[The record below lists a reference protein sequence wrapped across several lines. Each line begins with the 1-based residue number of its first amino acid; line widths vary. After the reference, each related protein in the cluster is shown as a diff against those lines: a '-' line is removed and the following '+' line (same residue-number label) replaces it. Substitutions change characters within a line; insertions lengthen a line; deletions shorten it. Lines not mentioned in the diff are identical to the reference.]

1 MSAGSASAAN
11 SSLPRGALW
20 MLLSCGLMS
29 LFGAL
34 VHYATAGIHPFQLA
48 FLRSFFALVI
58 TAPLLLRGGWRQFTP
73 ALWKGYA
80 LRAIFGVIAML
91 CNFSALALTQLTTA
105 TALLFTTPL
114 FIALGAALILRERV
128 GLQRWGASIVGFL
141 GVLVILRPGIQM
153 IDPGT
158 LLALGG
164 ALFTS
169 LAALV
174 IKHLS
179 RSRPPMEMVAFM
191 AFFFTL
197 FCLPF
202 ALPVW
207 RWPSPP
213 FLLASMAL
221 GALAVAGHFSWYRA
235 LSLAD
240 ASAITPID
248 YLRLPISAA
257 LGYLAFGEVTD
268 GWTWV
273 GGAIIAASAIWL
285 ARHELRYRQK
295 ITISEQ

>member
-1 MSAGSASAAN
+1 MSVDSASTAP

-48 FLRSFFALVI
+48 FLRSFFALLI
-58 TAPLLLRGGWRQFTP
+58 TAPLLLRGGWRDFTP
-73 ALWKGYA
+73 SLWKGYA
-80 LRAIFGVIAML
+80 LRAGFGVIAML

-105 TALLFTTPL
+105 TALQFTTPL
-114 FIALGAALILRERV
+114 FIALGAAVILRERV
-128 GLQRWGASIVGFL
+128 GIQRWGAAVTGFL
-141 GVLVILRPGIQM
+141 GVLVVLRPGLQVIE
-153 IDPGT
+153 PGT
-158 LLALGG
+158 LLALAG

-213 FLLASMAL
+213 FLLAAMAL

-257 LGYLAFGEVTD
+257 VGYLAFGEVTD
-268 GWTWV
+268 GWTWI
-273 GGAIIAASAIWL
+273 GGAIIAGSAIWL
-285 ARHELRYRQK
+285 AHHEIRRRRK
-295 ITISEQ
+295 IPVSE

>member
-1 MSAGSASAAN
+1 MSVDSAGTAS
-11 SSLPRGALW
+11 SSLSRGALW

-48 FLRSFFALVI
+48 FLRSFFALLI
-58 TAPLLLRGGWRQFTP
+58 TAPLLLRGGWRDFTP

-80 LRAIFGVIAML
+80 LRAGFGVIAML

-105 TALLFTTPL
+105 TALQFTTPL
-114 FIALGAALILRERV
+114 FVALGAAVVLRERV
-128 GLQRWGASIVGFL
+128 GVQRWGAAIAGFL
-141 GVLVILRPGIQM
+141 GVLVVLRPGLQVIE
-153 IDPGT
+153 PGT
-158 LLALGG
+158 LLALAG

-174 IKHLS
+174 IKRLS

-213 FLLASMAL
+213 FLLAAMAL

-257 LGYLAFGEVTD
+257 VGYMAFGEVTD
-268 GWTWV
+268 GWIWA
-273 GGAIIAASAIWL
+273 GGAIIAGSAIWL
-285 ARHELRYRQK
+285 ARHEIRCQRK
-295 ITISEQ
+295 ITANE